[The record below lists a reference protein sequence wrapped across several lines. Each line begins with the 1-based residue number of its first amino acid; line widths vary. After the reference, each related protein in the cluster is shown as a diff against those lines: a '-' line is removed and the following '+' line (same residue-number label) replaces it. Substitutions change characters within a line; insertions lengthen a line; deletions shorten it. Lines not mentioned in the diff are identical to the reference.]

1 MALQYNHE
9 VNHSRRLAMK
19 KEMHKTHAALMK
31 RTSLSTRSWQR
42 QLEVCRDLPLILQQT
57 GYSRKQTCFRY
68 PWPVKTLI
76 CFWNITCATLLLL
89 LQLDNVLQKSST
101 SYFCVDFMPLVRVH
115 VVWVHQRFKVSWD
128 LCLLVMWQNWKI
140 KRDLPVSWS
149 LIEIISPDIR
159 RREKT
164 CPPLSH
170 PPSLRQFTGLF
181 LLLAFSA
188 CMLF

>member
-31 RTSLSTRSWQR
+31 RTSLSMRSWQR

-89 LQLDNVLQKSST
+89 LLLDNILQKWLSS
-101 SYFCVDFMPLVRVH
+101 FML
-115 VVWVHQRFKVSWD
+115 
-128 LCLLVMWQNWKI
+128 N
-140 KRDLPVSWS
+140 
-149 LIEIISPDIR
+149 
-159 RREKT
+159 
-164 CPPLSH
+164 
-170 PPSLRQFTGLF
+170 
-181 LLLAFSA
+181 LLLLCGFHASCSSSCLISASKSHGIFAFWS
-188 CMLF
+188 CDRIGKLNETYL

>member
-76 CFWNITCATLLLL
+76 CFWNITCATLASFVIVR
-89 LQLDNVLQKSST
+89 QYITKMVIIVYAQ
-101 SYFCVDFMPLVRVH
+101 PLTF
-115 VVWVHQRFKVSWD
+115 VWIS
-128 LCLLVMWQNWKI
+128 CLLFECMSYECINALKSHGI
-140 KRDLPVSWS
+140 SAFWS
-149 LIEIISPDIR
+149 CDRIGKLNV
-159 RREKT
+159 T
-164 CPPLSH
+164 YL
-170 PPSLRQFTGLF
+170 
-181 LLLAFSA
+181 
-188 CMLF
+188 

>member
-1 MALQYNHE
+1 MAKAAGSLQRPS
-9 VNHSRRLAMK
+9 VNIATNS
-19 KEMHKTHAALMK
+19 
-31 RTSLSTRSWQR
+31 
-42 QLEVCRDLPLILQQT
+42 
-57 GYSRKQTCFRY
+57 YSRKQTCFRY

-76 CFWNITCATLLLL
+76 CFWNITCATLLVLL
-89 LQLDNVLQKSST
+89 LLDNILQKMVIIVYAQPLTFVWISCLLFEFM
-101 SYFCVDFMPLVRVH
+101 SYECI
-115 VVWVHQRFKVSWD
+115 KVSWD

-159 RREKT
+159 RRENT

-170 PPSLRQFTGLF
+170 PPSLRQFIGLF